1 MQSRCCRFHV
11 LIFILAVIDF
21 HSVAAV
27 SGDAVVK
34 LSGDISLV
42 HFDSPDQ
49 IYLIDSTIEI
59 PGGTSVTIPPGT
71 VFLFQRGTSFIIN
84 GSFTVAGTSRDTVV
98 FTSIND
104 QRYYSSSTSPTPFD
118 WQGITVTGSAEKV
131 IFKHLYIKYAKLSI
145 DAEPSTIALDT
156 VYRSQTKS
164 PYFIISG
171 DQYKVK
177 NDEIFV
183 YNTTPRIDTLIMP
196 PTTAP
201 PEIPEPVAQPAEYW
215 WKKKQVRYS
224 LLGTGSGALLTL
236 SGWAIGYFINY
247 SDSVEAMKHYWD
259 ENERD
264 FTYRRNE
271 KKKALEA
278 GKNIAYFK
286 NASIVSGVIGAV
298 LLSGF
303 TLTFLY

>member
-1 MQSRCCRFHV
+1 M
-11 LIFILAVIDF
+11 VIGF
-21 HSVAAV
+21 HSGAAV
-27 SGDAVVK
+27 SEDAVVT

-49 IYLIDSTIEI
+49 VYRVDSTIEI
-59 PGGTSVTIPPGT
+59 PAGTSVTIPPGT

-84 GSFTVAGTSRDTVV
+84 GSFTVAGTSSDTVV
-98 FTSIND
+98 FTSVND

-183 YNTTPRIDTLIMP
+183 YNTTPRIDTVITSLKTPPPLISQ
-196 PTTAP
+196 
-201 PEIPEPVAQPAEYW
+201 PVTQLSEQW
-215 WKKKQVRYS
+215 WKKKPVRFS
-224 LLGTGSGALLTL
+224 LLGTGCGALLTI
-236 SGWAIGYFINY
+236 SGCAIAYYMNHT
-247 SDSVEAMKHYWD
+247 DSIEAMENYWD

-271 KKKALEA
+271 KKRAREA
-278 GKNIAYFK
+278 GRNSAYFK
-286 NASIVSGVIGAV
+286 NASIISGVIGTA

-303 TLTFLY
+303 TLTFLF